1 MAQNDVLS
9 LIKQRPQELM
19 VATGIIVIL
28 GVMVMPIPT
37 FLLDVLISFS
47 ITFALIILMV
57 AVFMLSP
64 LEFSVFPSLL
74 LVITLLRLSLN
85 IASTRIILLNGDQG
99 ASAAGEVIESFG
111 NFVVGGNFIVGTV
124 VFIILVM
131 INFIVITKGS
141 VRTSEV
147 AARFTLDAIPG
158 KQMSIDADLNAG
170 LITEQDARTRRQNLE
185 READFYGSMDGSIRF
200 VRGDAIAGILI
211 TLVNILGGF
220 AIGVFQ
226 QGMEASE
233 AAQIYTLLT
242 IGDGLVSQLPALV
255 VSTAAGLVVTRAQSD
270 KNLPGE
276 LMSQLLNQPYAFI
289 IASAILFFFGMIPGL
304 PHFPFFLM
312 SLLAGVIAYNKI
324 KSDTKTEQLALM
336 KKDDEAK
343 APLPEKVESI
353 LPLDIMELEVGYE
366 LIPLVDADRNGELL
380 ERIKSIRRQFALEM
394 GFIVPPLHIRD
405 NLQLKSNEYS
415 VVIKGVDVA
424 RDSIMMGRILAM
436 NPGTTERELDGIKT
450 TEPTFGL
457 PAVWIPS
464 NKKQEAQMAG
474 FTVVD
479 PATVITTH
487 IKETIK
493 RHAPELLG
501 RQETQA
507 LLDKFKETNPKVVEE
522 LIPNLL
528 PLGKVQKVLQNLLK
542 EKISIRDLRTI
553 LEQLSDYASLTQ
565 DADVLTEY
573 VRQSLARP
581 ITKQYQS
588 TDGTLSVLTLDRGI
602 EDIIEGSIQKSETSA
617 YLALEP
623 NTAEKFLTKLRSM
636 IETITPTLET
646 SPVLLASPGL
656 RMHIR
661 KFTER
666 FLPDLAII
674 SHSEVAPSV
683 QIKTI
688 GVVDL
693 NAN

>member
-37 FLLDVLISFS
+37 FLLDILISFS

-255 VSTAAGLVVTRAQSD
+255 VSTA
-270 KNLPGE
+270 
-276 LMSQLLNQPYAFI
+276 LL
-289 IASAILFFFGMIPGL
+289 S
-304 PHFPFFLM
+304 
-312 SLLAGVIAYNKI
+312 
-324 KSDTKTEQLALM
+324 
-336 KKDDEAK
+336 
-343 APLPEKVESI
+343 
-353 LPLDIMELEVGYE
+353 
-366 LIPLVDADRNGELL
+366 
-380 ERIKSIRRQFALEM
+380 
-394 GFIVPPLHIRD
+394 
-405 NLQLKSNEYS
+405 
-415 VVIKGVDVA
+415 
-424 RDSIMMGRILAM
+424 
-436 NPGTTERELDGIKT
+436 
-450 TEPTFGL
+450 
-457 PAVWIPS
+457 
-464 NKKQEAQMAG
+464 
-474 FTVVD
+474 
-479 PATVITTH
+479 
-487 IKETIK
+487 
-493 RHAPELLG
+493 
-501 RQETQA
+501 
-507 LLDKFKETNPKVVEE
+507 
-522 LIPNLL
+522 
-528 PLGKVQKVLQNLLK
+528 
-542 EKISIRDLRTI
+542 
-553 LEQLSDYASLTQ
+553 
-565 DADVLTEY
+565 
-573 VRQSLARP
+573 
-581 ITKQYQS
+581 
-588 TDGTLSVLTLDRGI
+588 
-602 EDIIEGSIQKSETSA
+602 
-617 YLALEP
+617 
-623 NTAEKFLTKLRSM
+623 
-636 IETITPTLET
+636 
-646 SPVLLASPGL
+646 SP
-656 RMHIR
+656 
-661 KFTER
+661 
-666 FLPDLAII
+666 
-674 SHSEVAPSV
+674 
-683 QIKTI
+683 
-688 GVVDL
+688 
-693 NAN
+693 